1 MLKRSVRLLGTGVR
15 VGCEPSCAYWG
26 PNWESSK
33 TVLLAPEPSLRLTRD
48 GDREEMLLVKT
59 AMTCLVASE
68 GRSGWPPMTPG
79 GPV

>member
-48 GDREEMLLVKT
+48 RGQRGDAFSQDSHDML
-59 AMTCLVASE
+59 
-68 GRSGWPPMTPG
+68 SGK
-79 GPV
+79 